1 MRREGVMRREGKVM
15 EGGERKRREGVM
27 RWEGVMGR
35 EGKMMEGG
43 KRERRG

>member
-1 MRREGVMRREGKVM
+1 MRREGKVM
-15 EGGERKRREGVM
+15 EGGGRNRREGGM